1 MLSVEKSWPSV
12 YQLQKPL
19 GIAQPPHFFFFFF
32 FFTSSFI
39 DHWRRIILP
48 FFFFIDLTSLIDL
61 GVFMSWET
69 NIFNVAVF
77 NVNKFGLALKV
88 TSTCFFS
95 WQLTCAFLEFSLFQL
110 LFISAILKSKSW
122 CFVSCITM
130 RHPTCVQGFEALW

>member
-19 GIAQPPHFFFFFF
+19 GIAQPPHFLFIFIFFYQFLYRSL
-32 FFTSSFI
+32 TTNHSSVF
-39 DHWRRIILP
+39 L
-48 FFFFIDLTSLIDL
+48 IDLTSLIDL

-95 WQLTCAFLEFSLFQL
+95 WQLTCAFLEFSLFRL

-130 RHPTCVQGFEALW
+130 RHPKCVQGFEALW